1 MIQRKKTSFLVSLF
15 YSSFF
20 TIILLIFLVLIFIS
34 FIKTFSRSSEIK
46 KRVDILEIEIKKLES
61 DKTNFL
67 ETIEYLKTDFY
78 KEKEA
83 REKFGLQKPG
93 EKAVV
98 ILPSEEVKHPTEE
111 KNITKW
117 WQFLFK

>member
-1 MIQRKKTSFLVSLF
+1 M
-15 YSSFF
+15 
-20 TIILLIFLVLIFIS
+20 VLISIS
-34 FIKTFSRSSEIK
+34 CIKTFSRSNEIK
-46 KRVDILEIEIKKLES
+46 KRVNILETEIKKLES

-98 ILPSEEVKHPTEE
+98 ILPSEEAKPQVEE

>member
-1 MIQRKKTSFLVSLF
+1 MVQRKKTSFFRSLF

-20 TIILLIFLVLIFIS
+20 TIILFIFLILISVS
-34 FIKTFSRSSEIK
+34 FIKTLSRSNEIK
-46 KRVDILEIEIKKLES
+46 KRVDTLEIEIKKLES
-61 DKTNFL
+61 DKVNFL
-67 ETIEYLKTDFY
+67 GTIEYLKTDFY

-98 ILPSEEVKHPTEE
+98 ILPSEEAKPPTEE
-111 KNITKW
+111 QNITKW